1 MLSQIRRF
9 PDSRRQA
16 MIFHLTI
23 GYQTT
28 TATFVSIPRVANGS
42 PILLVNLKG
51 GDCSIPPQ
59 GLLVMS
65 ARGVALLLSSC
76 SIRRCRVQW
85 IFFSSRS
92 LCGRRPDSSS
102 VRVTSSR
109 HPRISCANL
118 FMGDARGGMVCI
130 VYRRRSYTTLCIA
143 MWHVPAN
150 DELIHERI

>member
-1 MLSQIRRF
+1 MLSQIRCF
-9 PDSRRQA
+9 PDSRRQLEA
-16 MIFHLTI
+16 MIFHLAI

-28 TATFVSIPRVANGS
+28 TTTFVSISRAANGS

-51 GDCSIPPQ
+51 GDCSIPPS
-59 GLLVMS
+59 GFACYVS
-65 ARGVALLLSSC
+65 TRGCLYPPAL
-76 SIRRCRVQW
+76 RRCRVQW
-85 IFFSSRS
+85 IFFSRS

-150 DELIHERI
+150 DKLIHERI

>member
-1 MLSQIRRF
+1 MRSARERT
-9 PDSRRQA
+9 
-16 MIFHLTI
+16 IFRLAI

-28 TATFVSIPRVANGS
+28 TATFVSIPRVADGS

-51 GDCSIPPQ
+51 GDCSIPPRVCLLCQ
-59 GLLVMS
+59 HEGLPCFYPLPD
-65 ARGVALLLSSC
+65 VA
-76 SIRRCRVQW
+76 VAFNG
-85 IFFSSRS
+85 FFFSRS

-109 HPRISCANL
+109 HPRISSANL
-118 FMGDARGGMVCI
+118 FMGDARGGMVRI

-143 MWHVPAN
+143 IWHVPAN